1 MCILMTPPVRRLY
14 FCLRVC
20 SACVLVLLLSA
31 PAGAAAVAP
40 PKLLSLQEA
49 IGLTLQR
56 NPSLAVFEF
65 RERALSG
72 RAQTAALRPGINL
85 DAELENFAG
94 SDGNKNAELTV
105 ALSSVIELG
114 GKRDARVAAVNS
126 ERLLLDMQR
135 RIQALDLMGE
145 VTRRYVGVLAGSER
159 ETLASDAV
167 RLALDTLTAVSARV
181 SAGGAPQAEQL
192 RAEAALSRARLALGA
207 VQQQLH
213 ADRIALAALWG
224 DLSAEFSV
232 TSAALY
238 DVGGAGDFETF
249 FQRVE
254 ESPYLARF
262 ATQERVAATQLRLA
276 RTGARAEIGWSVGV
290 RQSRETDST
299 SMVAGVSVPLF
310 TGRRAS
316 GEIASAQAALDGI
329 SPQREATRLNLYAQL
344 NRAFSLRAQAID
356 AVRQLRGE
364 VIPAQ
369 MHALKETER
378 YYRAGRY
385 GYQEWVSAREEL
397 LDTRGALI
405 NEAATA
411 LLAAAEIEQLT
422 AASLNALQAH
432 PAAEK

>member
-1 MCILMTPPVRRLY
+1 MCILMTPPMRRLY

-20 SACVLVLLLSA
+20 SACVLVLLSSA
-31 PAGAAAVAP
+31 PAGAAALAP
-40 PKLLSLQEA
+40 PQLLSLQEA

-65 RERALSG
+65 RQRALSG
-72 RAQTAALRPGINL
+72 RSQTAALRPGINL
-85 DAELENFAG
+85 DAELENFSG

-213 ADRIALAALWG
+213 ADRIALAVLWG

-238 DVGGAGDFETF
+238 DVGVAGDFARF

-254 ESPYLARF
+254 ESPHLARF

-276 RTGARAEIGWSVGV
+276 RKGARADIGWSVGV

-299 SMVAGVSVPLF
+299 SMVASVSVPLF

-316 GEIASAQAALDGI
+316 GRITSAQAALDGVA
-329 SPQREATRLNLYAQL
+329 PQRASARLNLYAQL
-344 NRAFSLRAQAID
+344 NRAFSLRAFAID
-356 AVRQLRGE
+356 AVRQLRAE

-369 MHALKETER
+369 MRALKETER

-422 AASLNALQAH
+422 AASLNAVPAD